1 MTSPHPLFRAE
12 YGRLIRRELLLRFD
26 VLAWLNFAEAEGV
39 ELTALAEIKDADK
52 VFNGLCFGAYLS
64 ECMRSY
70 RKPKLSHKQ
79 VAKIVENLP
88 RKKQT
93 EIIAHIQQAKVFGRT
108 PQEWADEQGS
118 KKKK

>member
-1 MTSPHPLFRAE
+1 MTSPLPLFRAE

-39 ELTALAEIKDADK
+39 ELTALAEIQDADK
-52 VFNGLCFGAYLS
+52 VFNGLCYGAYLS

-70 RKPKLSHKQ
+70 RKPTLTPKQ
-79 VAKIVENLP
+79 VAKIVDNLP
-88 RKKQT
+88 RKKQV
-93 EIIAHIQQAKVFGRT
+93 EIIAHIQQNKVFGRT
-108 PQEWADEQGS
+108 PQEWAEEQGT